1 LILLICLYFRDL
13 SGYQI
18 GPEPREKPME
28 IDDNPEISAPIGPE
42 LADFILPN
50 LIMLAPE

>member
-1 LILLICLYFRDL
+1 V
-13 SGYQI
+13 
-18 GPEPREKPME
+18 E
-28 IDDNPEISAPIGPE
+28 IDDNPEISTPIGPE